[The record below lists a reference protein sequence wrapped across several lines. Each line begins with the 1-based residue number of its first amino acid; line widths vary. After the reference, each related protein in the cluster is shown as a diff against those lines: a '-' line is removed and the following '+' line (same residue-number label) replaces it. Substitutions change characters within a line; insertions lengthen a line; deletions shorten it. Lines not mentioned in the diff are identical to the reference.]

1 MNEELIN
8 TLKGLLADTVAL
20 KFKAHGY
27 HWNVEGDDF
36 PQFHEFFG
44 EIYEEIDGS
53 VDPMAEWIRML
64 GGYAPFKLSRFTELA
79 SIPETEVTAD
89 PVAMSTDL
97 YMVMEIL
104 IAKFKSAG
112 ISATNSQEFGL
123 ANFFADRQTALQKHC
138 WQLRAVI
145 KPEMED

>member
-1 MNEELIN
+1 MDELIN
-8 TLKGLLADTVAL
+8 ALKGLLADTVAL

-64 GGYAPFKLSRFTELA
+64 GGYAPFKLSRFMELS

-104 IAKFKSAG
+104 IAKFKAAG
-112 ISATNSQEFGL
+112 ASATAAGEYGL